1 MSCASLTVNRGSLD
15 TFSIAQFDLAFTKPC
30 CVKAVNC
37 PLKPCCE
44 STVHTLHVHV
54 FHQTTHTVHSTPQA
68 SQHCAPCGA
77 SFTVSYHVCLS
88 SPSSKPICCQARRI
102 SFTACLLGRW
112 SPTLTQRAATPIL
125 AALRLAPLRLD
136 ALQVHQTDAAST
148 CACAWAMLLAS
159 SLWLLLAVIPS
170 MLSGNK

>member
-44 STVHTLHVHV
+44 STVHTLRVHL
-54 FHQTTHTVHSTPQA
+54 FHQTTHTMHSAPQA

-77 SFTVSYHVCLS
+77 SFTVSYRVCLS
-88 SPSSKPICCQARRI
+88 SPSSKPICRPAGSPSRPARWAGGAPPSHSGPQPLFWLPCVWLLCVWMPCRCI
-102 SFTACLLGRW
+102 RQTPLQLAPALGR
-112 SPTLTQRAATPIL
+112 
-125 AALRLAPLRLD
+125 
-136 ALQVHQTDAAST
+136 
-148 CACAWAMLLAS
+148 CF
-159 SLWLLLAVIPS
+159 WLLLF
-170 MLSGNK
+170 GFFWW